1 MLGGF
6 SDGMVG
12 ALSHWFLRPRLD
24 GWTPL
29 QRACYDAKGDGSML
43 AVVVQLFEQGVTV
56 ADVNMVVAPSVR
68 GHAPRGWSPLNML
81 CEQRC
86 TTEFAEKQ
94 RPWIVRLLLHA
105 RANPMVIRDAN
116 FE

>member
-1 MLGGF
+1 MGGF
-6 SDGMVG
+6 SDGTVG
-12 ALSHWFLRPRLD
+12 ALSHWFLRPRPD

-56 ADVNMVVAPSVR
+56 ADVNKAVAPYVR

-86 TTEFAEKQ
+86 TTAWAEKQ

-105 RANPMVIRDAN
+105 RANPMVPRDAH